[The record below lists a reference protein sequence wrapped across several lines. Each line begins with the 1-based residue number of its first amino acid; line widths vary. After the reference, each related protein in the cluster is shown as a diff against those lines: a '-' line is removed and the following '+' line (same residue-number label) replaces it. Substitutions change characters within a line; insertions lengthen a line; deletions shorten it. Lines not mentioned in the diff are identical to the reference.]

1 MGNEKRLSHLDEDG
15 NARMVDVGSK
25 DVTLRKA
32 IVRCQVNFSAE
43 TLALLQEK
51 ALPKGDALTTA
62 KIAGI
67 LAVKQTPSLIP
78 LCHPLPVSFADV
90 RFVVDVPS
98 SSVEVE
104 CEVRTTSNTGVEME
118 AIIGAQI
125 AAATIYDM
133 VKAVQR
139 DVTITDLRL
148 VHKSGG
154 NSGTFEAE

>member
-1 MGNEKRLSHLDEDG
+1 MSDKLSHLDEQGD
-15 NARMVDVGSK
+15 ARMVDVGHK
-25 DVTLRKA
+25 EITKRKA
-32 IVRCQVNFSAE
+32 IVRCRVILSAK
-43 TLALLQEK
+43 TFALLNEA
-51 ALPKGDALTTA
+51 ALPKGDALATA

-67 LAVKQTPSLIP
+67 LAAKQTPNLIP
-78 LCHPLPVSFADV
+78 LCHPLPLSYADV
-90 RFVVDVPS
+90 RFTVDEAANC
-98 SSVEVE
+98 VEIE

-118 AIIGAQI
+118 AIIGAQV

-133 VKAVQR
+133 VKAVQK

>member
-1 MGNEKRLSHLDEDG
+1 MDNEKRLSHLDEHG
-15 NARMVDVGSK
+15 NARMVDVGNK
-25 DVTLRKA
+25 DVTRRKA
-32 IVRCQVNFSAE
+32 IVRCRVNFSPE

-78 LCHPLPVSFADV
+78 LCHPLPVSYADV
-90 RFVVDVPS
+90 RFAVDESS

-125 AAATIYDM
+125 ASATIYDM

-154 NSGTFEAE
+154 KSGIFEAE